1 MALKR
6 KRDLTITTAV
16 TAGAPVTI
24 NIPRNLEHHV
34 LWLQG
39 GDANGMLLATMITQ
53 VQVLVNSKVQRTMT
67 GQQLNDLNALNG
79 SAFDESPL
87 QNTTT
92 GATIQPGNAGYIGVL
107 GIYLAELWRK
117 LLGDQEFFAWGTGN
131 INSFQLQ
138 LTINAAAA
146 TPFLSAW
153 AEYANPLAT
162 VTTNGVAKTVPVP
175 MGVIAKWFAPLIP
188 VNGIQQKIDNLPLED
203 AYQSVHFFDPAYFYG
218 GAITVAKPGGFGNN
232 PPNAC
237 GIKKVTVSVN
247 GNVIHERTKSEN
259 DASLIARG
267 LYPNA
272 TRYDWVADADDI
284 IASALA
290 MDVFM
295 GQKVVE
301 FLIVLDLWDGTARNI
316 PCIAVRNGPPE

>member
-16 TAGAPVTI
+16 TAGQQVTI

-34 LWLQG
+34 LWLSG
-39 GDANGMLLATMITQ
+39 SDSTGMALATMITQ
-53 VQVLVNSKVQRTMT
+53 AQVLLNGKVQRTMT

-79 SAFDESPL
+79 SGYDEDAL

-92 GATIQPGNAGYIGVL
+92 GATIAVGNAGYIGTIA
-107 GIYLAELWRK
+107 IYFAELWRK

-138 LTINAAAA
+138 LTIAGGANA
-146 TPFLSAW
+146 PFLNAW

-162 VTTNGVAKTVPVP
+162 VTTNGVSKTVPVP
-175 MGVIAKWFAPLIP
+175 IGVIAKWFAPLIP
-188 VNGIQQKIDNLPLED
+188 VNGIQQKIDNLPLQD
-203 AYQSVHFFDPAYFYG
+203 AYQSIHFFDPAYFYS
-218 GAITVAKPGGFGNN
+218 GAITVTKPGGFGAGV
-232 PPNAC
+232 PNAC

-259 DASLIARG
+259 DKSLIARG

-284 IASALA
+284 ISSALA

-301 FLIVLDLWDGTARNI
+301 FLITLDLWDGTARNI
-316 PCIAVRNGPPE
+316 PTITVRNGPPE